1 MSALMK
7 RLILVTVIGLF
18 VIGSAPQGAAPT
30 RPVFVPGELIVKF
43 RPEAQAASS
52 SVLAAH
58 GLRVLRALRGIQAL
72 HVALPPGADV
82 ETMAKALRALR
93 DVEYAEP
100 NYYRYID
107 AIPNDPRFS
116 EMYALDN
123 QGQTGGKID
132 ADIDAPEAWDIAV
145 GAAEVVVASID
156 SGIDLHHE
164 DLAANI
170 YTNPGEIPDNG
181 IDDDGNGFVDDVHG
195 WDFKDNDNDPTDPG
209 GACVGHGT
217 HTAGTVGAV
226 GNNGIGVTGVAQVV
240 RLMPLRAFY
249 SSPPFCT
256 ARDADL
262 IEAIQYVGLMK
273 VPISNN
279 SWGGFAQNLAMQ
291 RAIAGSRHLFVT
303 SAGNTGSNND
313 ILSTFPASYPL
324 DNIVAVAATDNL
336 DRRASFSNFGARS
349 VDLAAP
355 GVGILST
362 LPGNQYGLLDGTSM
376 AAPHVAGAAAVLLG
390 HDPTLTSGELKAR
403 LMRGVDVLGLNV
415 ASKGRLNLY
424 RSLTL
429 PPSLVTIKVTPL
441 GPSEIHPGD
450 TIRYRL
456 RIENASA
463 AAQQVTGSVRVW
475 GSSGAPAY
483 LLGPGPLTVGAG
495 QVMTGDFSVATP
507 ATLTPGDYWL
517 IGRVENPTTVYDEDQ
532 VIYNL
537 K

>member
-1 MSALMK
+1 MSTFMK
-7 RLILVTVIGLF
+7 RMILATVTGLF
-18 VIGSAPQGAAPT
+18 VISSAPQGAAPP
-30 RPVFVPGELIVKF
+30 RPLFVPGELIVKL
-43 RPEAQAASS
+43 RPEAQVDSAII
-52 SVLAAH
+52 LAAH
-58 GLRVLRALRGIQAL
+58 GLRIIRTLRGIQAL
-72 HVALPPGADV
+72 HVALPPNASV
-82 ETMAKALRALR
+82 ERMANALRGLR
-93 DVEYAEP
+93 EMEYAEP

-116 EMYALDN
+116 ELFALDN
-123 QGQTGGKID
+123 QGQTGGRID
-132 ADIDAPEAWDIAV
+132 ADIDAPEAWDIAL

-156 SGIDLHHE
+156 SGIDLDHE

-170 YTNPGEIPDNG
+170 YTNPGEIPGNG
-181 IDDDGNGFVDDVHG
+181 IDDDDNGFIDDVHG
-195 WDFKDNDNDPTDPG
+195 WDFRGNDNDPTDPG
-209 GACVGHGT
+209 GACFGHGT
-217 HTAGTVGAV
+217 HTAGTAGAV

-279 SWGGFAQNLAMQ
+279 SWGSFAENLAMKS
-291 RAIAGSRHLFVT
+291 AIAASRHLFVA

-313 ILSTFPASYPL
+313 FLSSFPASYAL
-324 DNIVAVAATDNL
+324 DSIVAVAATDSL
-336 DRRASFSNFGARS
+336 DRKASFSNFGSRS

-362 LPGNQYGLLDGTSM
+362 LPGDRYGLLDGTSM

-390 HDPTLTSGELKAR
+390 HDPTLTQGEIKAR
-403 LMRGVDVLGLNV
+403 LLRGVDVLGLKV
-415 ASKGRLNLY
+415 ASKGRLNLF

-429 PPSLVTIKVTPL
+429 PPSPVTIKVTPL
-441 GPSEIHPGD
+441 GSSDINPGD
-450 TIRYRL
+450 TVPYRL

-463 AAQQVTGSVRVW
+463 AAQQVTASVRIW
-475 GSSGAPAY
+475 GPSGQQAF
-483 LLGPGPLTVGAG
+483 LLGPGPLTVNAG

-507 ATLTPGDYWL
+507 ATLIPGDYRL
-517 IGRVENPTTVYDEDQ
+517 IGRVENPTIVYDEDQ
-532 VIYNL
+532 VIYAL
-537 K
+537 R